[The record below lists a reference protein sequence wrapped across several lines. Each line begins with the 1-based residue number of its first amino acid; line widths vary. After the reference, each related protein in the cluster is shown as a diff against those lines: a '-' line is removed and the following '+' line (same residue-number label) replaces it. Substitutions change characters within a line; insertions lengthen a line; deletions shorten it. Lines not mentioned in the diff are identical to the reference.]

1 MRKSFIPFK
10 LCRLLRF
17 SKTKAASAISV
28 TNSTV
33 PSDATTMTT
42 VDESFF
48 AVFRSLKLDVFAK
61 VVISVKRRIEQL
73 MPDYVLLGFLG
84 RIALDFNNRKS
95 PNDYFRV
102 KDHRRQVILLFFPDI
117 KSVNFN
123 LF

>member
-1 MRKSFIPFK
+1 MSKSFTPFK

-17 SKTKAASAISV
+17 SKTKAASAISA

-84 RIALDFNNRKS
+84 RIALDFNNRNS
-95 PNDYFRV
+95 PNDYARV
-102 KDHRRQVILLFFPDI
+102 KDHRRQVILLFI
-117 KSVNFN
+117 QILNQ
-123 LF
+123 LI

>member
-17 SKTKAASAISV
+17 SKTKAASAISA

-33 PSDATTMTT
+33 PRDAATMTT

-61 VVISVKRRIEQL
+61 VVISVKRRIE
-73 MPDYVLLGFLG
+73 
-84 RIALDFNNRKS
+84 
-95 PNDYFRV
+95 
-102 KDHRRQVILLFFPDI
+102 
-117 KSVNFN
+117 
-123 LF
+123 